1 MSQVLGSLKKLCLCN
16 KRIDFPVNLLHS
28 SSERGWQPI
37 KGSLLERDEGRA
49 EDSSI
54 ESGKEDDDSPPI
66 WGQEIAIG
74 RRDSGD
80 DALEPES
87 PEIIGHLAGGVMI
100 QTDSQK
106 RSHMFPK
113 ATVGESIKE
122 MDKQAKCQKETH
134 HPWVSELETWRSLT
148 VMLSGLDNPL
158 DALRG

>member
-1 MSQVLGSLKKLCLCN
+1 MSQVLGSHKKPCLCN
-16 KRIDFPVNLLHS
+16 KRIDFPVNLLQGS
-28 SSERGWQPI
+28 PERGWQPI
-37 KGSLLERDEGRA
+37 KGGLLERNEGRA
-49 EDSSI
+49 EYSSI

-66 WGQEIAIG
+66 RGQEIAIG
-74 RRDSGD
+74 IRDSGD

-106 RSHMFPK
+106 RSHLYPK

>member
-1 MSQVLGSLKKLCLCN
+1 
-16 KRIDFPVNLLHS
+16 
-28 SSERGWQPI
+28 
-37 KGSLLERDEGRA
+37 LERNEGRA
-49 EDSSI
+49 EYSSV

-66 WGQEIAIG
+66 RGQEIAIG

-106 RSHMFPK
+106 SSHLYPK
-113 ATVGESIKE
+113 ATVGEAIKE

-134 HPWVSELETWRSLT
+134 HPWVSEFETWRSLT